1 MDTELSPNPDGAPAS
16 QTPLP
21 PLTIKIGGEGSQPYK
36 SIDNVEWNDIPP
48 FAILTGLNG
57 SGKTQLL
64 ELIYYRYLKQ
74 TGSRNPP
81 NTGDI
86 KIDIQNHTFA
96 EGDLAYL
103 PANDSKITN
112 AAIGPQSFHYTIQQ
126 IKSGGNTD
134 DKKILR
140 ARKYINN
147 NIKKPL
153 KSLSDEE
160 IIKILEDF
168 SISLDEIDIISG
180 LSHVFYNYKINYD
193 DLSGRYISQYETL
206 SGANIKEEIKNKIG
220 TPPWNLVNDILKA
233 AEFPYKVA
241 EPENI
246 TANYSFHMKDINNFD
261 KIVRPTDLSSGE
273 QMLLRLSLWLYNYDY
288 ASKKFHHPAK
298 ILLLDEP
305 DAFLHPSM
313 TRQFLNV
320 INEVLVR
327 KHRIRVIMTTHSPS
341 TVALAPEGSVFVMSR
356 GQPRIQREKSRDH
369 TVGLLTAGLVVVS
382 PATRFVLVEGKDDVA
397 FYEAIREI
405 LSDQG
410 PSRDPMAIAPAP
422 SIVFLPASTKT
433 EGGGKRVVEG
443 WVNKLQDPPFNQL
456 FRGIVDGEAKKLAN
470 DRILAIE
477 RHSIENYLCDPLI
490 IYALLKE
497 EGKAPAIEGVNISRG
512 EEYRI
517 RDLGE
522 EYLQKIINQILNE
535 MKLKICRVD
544 DDERQV
550 KFTNG
555 KTLSYP
561 VWFLERPGHDLLNL
575 CQSCFCRNI
584 KPEVLTS
591 KLTSKL
597 YVVRMIPKELAE
609 IMDRIQKTIDS
620 TTPDAS

>member
-1 MDTELSPNPDGAPAS
+1 MDTEPSPNPDGAPAS

-21 PLTIKIGGEGSQPYK
+21 PLTIKIGGSQPYK

-64 ELIYYRYLKQ
+64 ELIYYHYLKQ
-74 TGSRNPP
+74 TGSPNPP

-140 ARKYINN
+140 ARDYITKNT
-147 NIKKPL
+147 KKQL
-153 KSLSDEE
+153 TYLSDEE
-160 IIKILEDF
+160 IIKSLEDF

-220 TPPWNLVNDILKA
+220 TPPWILVNDILKA
-233 AEFPYKVA
+233 AEFPYEVS

-246 TANYSFHMKDINNFD
+246 TANYSFNMKDKNNSD
-261 KIVRPTDLSSGE
+261 KIIRPTDLSSGE

-369 TVGLLTAGLVVVS
+369 TIGLLTAGLVVVS

-405 LSDQG
+405 LSEQG

-456 FRGIVDGEAKKLAN
+456 FRGIVDGEARKIAT

-490 IYALLKE
+490 IYARLNG

-522 EYLQKIINQILNE
+522 EDLQKIINKILND
-535 MKLKICRVD
+535 MKSKICRVD
-544 DDERQV
+544 DGERQV

-561 VWFLERPGHDLLNL
+561 VWFLEKRGHDLLNL
-575 CQSCFCRNI
+575 CQICFCANLIIPRELI
-584 KPEVLTS
+584 S
-591 KLTSKL
+591 KLH
-597 YVVRMIPKELAE
+597 VIRMIPKELAE
-609 IMDRIQKTIDS
+609 IMHKIQSLT
-620 TTPDAS
+620 